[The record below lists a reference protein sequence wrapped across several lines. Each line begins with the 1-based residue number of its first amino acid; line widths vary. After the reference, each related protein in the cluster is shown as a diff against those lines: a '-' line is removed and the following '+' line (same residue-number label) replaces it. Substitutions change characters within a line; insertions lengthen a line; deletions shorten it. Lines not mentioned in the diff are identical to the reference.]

1 MAKISTPSHP
11 EDHHE
16 RHIYSTGG
24 DALQGVAL
32 GAPVII
38 NFTSDQT
45 ITSSNTLQNDDY
57 FVIPLV
63 ANGKYAFQAR
73 LQLTTTLNTQLK
85 WKFTGPSG
93 FSGSLANMPQA
104 NVVAFSTLAYEG
116 SSGIA
121 RDNQS
126 FLIFGG
132 ALASS
137 TAGDLQFQ
145 WSPNYS
151 HSDEVIMHKESYVIW
166 WRIA

>member
-32 GAPVII
+32 GAPVVI

-73 LQLTTTLNTQLK
+73 LQLTTTVNTQLK

-93 FSGSLANMPQA
+93 FSGSLVNMPQA
-104 NVVAFSTLAYEG
+104 NIVGFSTLAYEG

-126 FLIFGG
+126 FMMWGG
-132 ALASS
+132 VQTGG
-137 TAGDLQFQ
+137 TAGDLTFQ

-151 HSDEVIMHKESYVIW
+151 HGDAVTIHKGSWVTY
-166 WRIA
+166 WRLQ

>member
-1 MAKISTPSHP
+1 MIISAPSHP

-16 RHIYSTGG
+16 RHIYSSGG
-24 DALQGVAL
+24 DALQGVSL

-38 NFTSDQT
+38 NFALDQT

-73 LQLTTTLNTQLK
+73 FQLTTTANTQLK
-85 WKFTGPSG
+85 WTFTGPSG
-93 FSGSLANMPQA
+93 FTGSLEYMPQA
-104 NVVAFSTLAYEG
+104 ANVSFSTIAYEG

-126 FLIFGG
+126 FLMFGG
-132 ALASS
+132 VLASS
-137 TAGDLQFQ
+137 TAGDLTFQ
-145 WSPNYS
+145 WSPSYS
-151 HSDEVIMHKESYVIW
+151 HTDAVIMHLESYVIW

>member
-32 GAPVII
+32 GAPVRI

-93 FSGSLANMPQA
+93 FSGSNANMPQA
-104 NVVAFSTLAYEG
+104 NNVSFSTLAYEA

-151 HSDEVIMHKESYVIW
+151 HADEVIMHKESYVIW